1 MSDAGPPQGAKAPSG
16 GSEPHA
22 VGKHGGDMSA
32 AGPPQGAKAPTGGSE
47 PHAVG
52 ERGGK
57 HAAAYEVNGQPVD
70 REAFYAIACD
80 PRRSVAV
87 EACAGAGKTWMLVSR
102 IVRALLDGAE
112 PHEIL
117 AITFTKK
124 AAGEMRQ
131 RLQEWL
137 AAFAAEQ
144 DPQRRIS
151 ELVSRGIG
159 PIPAS
164 NGHEALHNLY
174 RQVLAADRAVPIRT
188 FHSWFAALLRT
199 APLAVLQQLGLPG
212 RYDLLESDAEAVAAV
227 WRPFQATVAA
237 DAALRA
243 DYADAVAEHGR
254 TQTQKALAAALGRRT
269 EFALA
274 DAAGVVEAS
283 VPPFG
288 AVWPELAGLAAPAD
302 ALQGE
307 PVRQRWLAWAAEL
320 GRESG
325 KTAPKAADAVVDA
338 WAAADPAERLRLLR
352 KAFFVADEDRL
363 NKNLQKFPAAQAA
376 EVELQTLCQAAAQ
389 HAAWL
394 HQQRLARLT
403 RCLLAEYAALKR
415 ARGWVD
421 MNDIERAA
429 GVLLA
434 DPVLSGWV
442 QERLDARV
450 KHLLIDEFQ
459 DTNPLQ
465 WQALHAWLSG
475 YAGAAEAPG
484 VFIVGDPKQSI
495 YRFRRAEPQVF
506 KAAQAFICDGLGGDL
521 LACDHTRRN
530 APAVID
536 AVNTVMQRAQDE
548 GAWSGFRLHTTESA
562 APGAVQSLPAIPR
575 PPKAAREDASD
586 AADRPWRDSLTTPR
600 ETLDETLRTLESR
613 QAAHWIAAQIA
624 TGTPPDEIMVLARKR
639 DRLGPL
645 ADELRVLGVP
655 TVQPEKADLSEAPEV
670 QDLVALLDVLLS
682 PAHDLSLAR
691 ALKSPLFGAS
701 DADLTALALLRRE
714 APNQGRPWLELLFGE
729 AAHLPRTL
737 QTAATALAQY
747 QAWVH
752 SLPPHDALDAI
763 FHHGDVLARFA
774 AAAPSEQRAGVLANL
789 RALLGAALGQ
799 GGGRYLTP
807 YALVRALRLGGIPAP
822 GRADAQAVRLL
833 TIHGAKG
840 LEADVV
846 LMLDTDTPPPNAES
860 MGVLIDW
867 PGEAAAPRRF
877 IFLASESNPPP
888 SATDTLA
895 AEQAERQRED
905 LNALYVAM
913 TRARRLLAVSSVQPH
928 RSAGT
933 SPWQRIAPLAQA
945 VEAAETGAE
954 AAQAPA
960 TAPEATFLM
969 PFVPLPTVERPPA
982 AIENEVPETR
992 SDTARLGEAM
1002 HWLLERDAVD
1012 AADPANSATSAWLV
1026 RAARE
1031 FELEPAQVRQAT
1043 TLARRIRTGDG
1054 HWAWDATLIDW
1065 QGNEVTLLHR
1075 GETLRLDR
1083 LVRRRDTGDWWV
1095 LDYKSAGRPEE
1106 QPGLV
1111 EKMETYRDAVRNAH
1125 PGATVRV
1132 AFLTGEGRVVE
1143 VV

>member
-1 MSDAGPPQGAKAPSG
+1 LIG
-16 GSEPHA
+16 
-22 VGKHGGDMSA
+22 
-32 AGPPQGAKAPTGGSE
+32 
-47 PHAVG
+47 
-52 ERGGK
+52 
-57 HAAAYEVNGQPVD
+57 AAYEVNGQPVG

-144 DPQRRIS
+144 DPQKLIS

-174 RQVLAADRAVPIRT
+174 RRVLAADRAVPIRT

-212 RYDLLESDAEAVAAV
+212 RYDLLENDAEAVAAV

-243 DYADAVAEHGR
+243 DYADAVAQHGR

-269 EFALA
+269 EFVLA

-288 AVWPELAGLAAPAD
+288 ALFPEFAALDEPSQALTAQAAGRSLV
-302 ALQGE
+302 LE
-307 PVRQRWLAWAAEL
+307 
-320 GRESG
+320 
-325 KTAPKAADAVVDA
+325 
-338 WAAADPAERLRLLR
+338 
-352 KAFFVADEDRL
+352 
-363 NKNLQKFPAAQAA
+363 AAQALGRATQKTFAAKGA
-376 EVELQTLCQAAAQ
+376 ELEKALAHGDWPGIQIALLTQKNEPRKFNDTLAGIDAVRAAQDAALHVLAAQAQ

-450 KHLLIDEFQ
+450 EHLLIDEFQ

-475 YAGAAEAPG
+475 YAGAGEAPG

-506 KAAQAFICDGLGGDL
+506 KAAQAFIRDGLGGDL

-536 AVNTVMQRAQDE
+536 AVNTVMQQAQDE
-548 GAWSGFRLHTTESA
+548 GAWSGFRPHTTESVA
-562 APGAVQSLPAIPR
+562 EGAVQSLPAIAR
-575 PPKAAREDASD
+575 PPKPAREDAPD

-613 QAAHWIAAQIA
+613 QAARWIAAQIGA
-624 TGTPPDEIMVLARKR
+624 GSPPKDIMVLARKR

-691 ALKSPLFGAS
+691 ALRSPLFGAS

-714 APNQGRPWLELLFGE
+714 APHKGRPWLELLQTE
-729 AAHLPRTL
+729 SAYLPPTL

-763 FHHGDVLARFA
+763 YHHGDVLARFA
-774 AAAPSEQRAGVLANL
+774 AAAPPEQRAGVLANL
-789 RALLGAALGQ
+789 RALLGTALGQ

-807 YALVRALRLGGIPAP
+807 YALVRALRQGGIPAP

-840 LEADVV
+840 LEADLV

-877 IFLASESNPPP
+877 IFLASETDPPP

-895 AEQAERQRED
+895 AEQAERRRED
-905 LNALYVAM
+905 LNALYVAV

-928 RSAGT
+928 RSAGQ
-933 SPWQRIAPLAQA
+933 SPWQRIAQVAQA
-945 VEAAETGAE
+945 VEGVGGVEGVNAPPE
-954 AAQAPA
+954 APQAPSMA
-960 TAPEATFLM
+960 RKTSFLM
-969 PFVPLPTVERPPA
+969 PFVPASSVERPPA
-982 AIENEVPETR
+982 AIENEAIETR
-992 SDTARLGEAM
+992 SDAARLGDAM
-1002 HWLLERDAVD
+1002 HSLLEHGAVD
-1012 AADPANSATSAWLV
+1012 TADAPIGAPSAWLA

-1031 FELEPAQVRQAT
+1031 FELDAEQVRQAAA
-1043 TLARRIRTGDG
+1043 LARRIRTGDG
-1054 HWAWDATLIDW
+1054 RWAWDDGVIDW
-1065 QGNEVTLLHR
+1065 QGNEVTLIHR
-1075 GETLRLDR
+1075 GDTLRLDR
-1083 LVRRRDTGDWWV
+1083 LVHRRDTGEWWV
-1095 LDYKSAGRPEE
+1095 LDFKSADRPEE
-1106 QPGLV
+1106 QPALV
-1111 EKMETYRDAVRNAH
+1111 EQLIRYREAVQTAN
-1125 PGATVRV
+1125 PGAVVRV

-1143 VV
+1143 VGSA

>member
-1 MSDAGPPQGAKAPSG
+1 MIG
-16 GSEPHA
+16 
-22 VGKHGGDMSA
+22 
-32 AGPPQGAKAPTGGSE
+32 
-47 PHAVG
+47 
-52 ERGGK
+52 
-57 HAAAYEVNGQPVD
+57 AAYEVNGQPVG

-102 IVRALLDGAE
+102 IVRALLDGAA

-137 AAFAAEQ
+137 AAFAAEP
-144 DPQRRIS
+144 DPEKLIS
-151 ELVSRGIG
+151 ELISRGIG
-159 PIPAS
+159 PVPAS

-174 RQVLAADRAVPIRT
+174 RSVLAADRPVPIRT

-212 RYDLLESDAEAVAAV
+212 RYELLESDEEAVAAV

-243 DYADAVAEHGR
+243 DYAAVAAEQGR

-269 EFALA
+269 EFVLA

-307 PVRQRWLAWAAEL
+307 PARQRWLAWAAEL

-338 WAAADPAERLRLLR
+338 WAVADPAERLRLLR

-363 NKNLQKFPAAQAA
+363 NKNLQKFPVAQAA
-376 EVELQTLCQAAAQ
+376 EEELQRLCVADRQ
-389 HAAWL
+389 HTAWL

-415 ARGWVD
+415 TRGWVD

-450 KHLLIDEFQ
+450 RHLLIDEFQ

-475 YAGAAEAPG
+475 YAGAGEAPG

-506 KAAQAFICDGLGGDL
+506 KAAQAFIRDGLGGDL

-530 APAVID
+530 APTVID
-536 AVNTVMQRAQDE
+536 AVNAVMQQAQDE
-548 GAWSGFRLHTTESA
+548 GAWSGFRPHTTESVA
-562 APGAVQSLPAIPR
+562 DGAVRSLPVIPR
-575 PPKAAREDASD
+575 PPKPAQEDAPN

-613 QAAHWIAAQIA
+613 QAARWISAQIA
-624 TGTPPDEIMVLARKR
+624 TGTPPKDIMVLARKR

-714 APNQGRPWLELLFGE
+714 APNQGRPWLDLLFGE
-729 AAHLPRTL
+729 AAHLPPTL
-737 QTAATALAQY
+737 QTAATALALY

-763 FHHGDVLARFA
+763 YHHGDVLARFA
-774 AAAPSEQRAGVLANL
+774 AAAPPEQRAGVLANL
-789 RALLGAALGQ
+789 RALLGAALAQ

-807 YALVRALRLGGIPAP
+807 YALVRALRQGGIPAP

-877 IFLASESNPPP
+877 IFLASESLPPP

-913 TRARRLLAVSSVQPH
+913 TRARKVLAVSSVQPH
-928 RSAGT
+928 RSAGQ
-933 SPWQRIAPLAQA
+933 SPWQRIAQVAQA
-945 VEAAETGAE
+945 VEVAETGAE
-954 AAQAPA
+954 APQAPD
-960 TAPEATFLM
+960 TASKASFLM
-969 PFVPLPTVERPPA
+969 PFVPLPSAERPPA
-982 AIENEVPETR
+982 AIENEAIETR
-992 SDTARLGEAM
+992 SDAARLGDAM
-1002 HWLLERDAVD
+1002 HWLLEHG
-1012 AADPANSATSAWLV
+1012 AADTADAPIGAPSAWLA

-1031 FELEPAQVRQAT
+1031 FELDAGQIRQAAAV
-1043 TLARRIRTGDG
+1043 ARRIRTGDG
-1054 HWAWDATLIDW
+1054 RWAWDATVIDW
-1065 QGNEVTLLHR
+1065 QGNEVTLIH
-1075 GETLRLDR
+1075 GGDTLRLDR
-1083 LVRRRDTGDWWV
+1083 LVRRRDTGEWWV

-1106 QPGLV
+1106 QPALV
-1111 EKMETYRDAVRNAH
+1111 EQLTRYREAVQNAN
-1125 PGATVRV
+1125 PGAMVRA
-1132 AFLTGEGRVVE
+1132 AFLTGAGRVVE
-1143 VV
+1143 VGAA

>member
-1 MSDAGPPQGAKAPSG
+1 MTGFAYQING
-16 GSEPHA
+16 E
-22 VGKHGGDMSA
+22 SA
-32 AGPPQGAKAPTGGSE
+32 A
-47 PHAVG
+47 
-52 ERGGK
+52 
-57 HAAAYEVNGQPVD
+57 

-137 AAFAAEQ
+137 AAFAAEP
-144 DPQRRIS
+144 DPHKLVP
-151 ELVSRGIG
+151 ELIARGMG
-159 PIPAS
+159 PYPAS
-164 NGHEALHNLY
+164 NGAEALQNLY
-174 RQVLAADRAVPIRT
+174 RSVLAADRAVPIRT

-212 RYDLLESDAEAVAAV
+212 RYDLLENDAEAVAAV

-243 DYADAVAEHGR
+243 DYAAVAAGYGR
-254 TQTQKALAAALGRRT
+254 SQTQKALAAALSRRT

-274 DAAGVVEAS
+274 DEAGAVDAS
-283 VPPFG
+283 VPAFG
-288 AVWPELAGLAAPAD
+288 TRWPALTGLSTPAAALDGD
-302 ALQGE
+302 AA
-307 PVRQRWLAWAAEL
+307 RRRWLGWASEL

-338 WAAADPAERLRLLR
+338 FGQPDLDTRLAALRS
-352 KAFFVADEDRL
+352 AFFVKDEDRL
-363 NKNLQKFPAAQAA
+363 TKHLQKFPAAQAA
-376 EVELQTLCQAAAQ
+376 EAELQTLCQAAAQ
-389 HAAWL
+389 HIAWQ

-403 RCLLAEYAALKR
+403 RCLLAEYARLKR
-415 ARGWVD
+415 SRGWVD

-429 GVLLA
+429 RVLLG
-434 DPVLSGWV
+434 DEVLSGWV

-450 KHLLIDEFQ
+450 RHLLIDEFQ

-475 YAGAAEAPG
+475 YAGAGEAPS

-506 KAAQAFICDGLGGDL
+506 RAAQAFIRDGLGGDL

-530 APAVID
+530 APAVIA
-536 AVNTVMQRAQDE
+536 AVNAVMGQAQEE
-548 GAWSGFRLHTTESA
+548 GAWSGFRPHTTESGA
-562 APGAVQSLPAIPR
+562 AGTVLCLPAIAR
-575 PPKAAREDASD
+575 PPKAAKDDAPD
-586 AADRPWRDSLTTPR
+586 AADLPWRDSLTTPR
-600 ETLDETLRTLESR
+600 ETAEETLRTLESR
-613 QAAHWIAAQIA
+613 QAARWIAAQIA
-624 TGTPPDEIMVLARKR
+624 AGTPAKEIMVLARQR
-639 DRLGPL
+639 SRLGPL
-645 ADELRVLGVP
+645 ADELRLLGVP
-655 TVQPEKADLSEAPEV
+655 TVQPEKADLAEAPEV

-714 APNQGRPWLELLFGE
+714 EAHPGWPWLALLRSE
-729 AAHLPRTL
+729 TSRLPPNL
-737 QTAATALAQY
+737 QTAATALDQY
-747 QAWVH
+747 QTWVH
-752 SLPPHDALDAI
+752 RLPPHDALDAI

-774 AAAPSEQRAGVLANL
+774 AAAPPEQRAAVLANL

-807 YALVRALRLGGIPAP
+807 YALVRALRAGGIPAP

-840 LEADVV
+840 LEANVA
-846 LMLDTDTPPPNAES
+846 LMLDTDAPPPNAES

-867 PGEAAAPRRF
+867 PGEAPAPRRF

-888 SATDTLA
+888 SAADAVAT
-895 AEQAERQRED
+895 EQAERQRED

-913 TRARRLLAVSSVQPH
+913 TRARNTLALSSVEPH
-928 RSAGT
+928 RDPGQ
-933 SPWQRIAPLAQA
+933 SPWRRIQPLA
-945 VEAAETGAE
+945 EAAEVVQMTETAGRP
-954 AAQAPA
+954 PA
-960 TAPEATFLM
+960 TQPAPNAAASVRPEPAHPETVRPEPVEGPSQTFFM
-969 PFVPLPTVERPPA
+969 PFVPIPSIKRSLS
-982 AIENEVPETR
+982 AIENEVFSTPPEPD
-992 SDTARLGEAM
+992 SPAARQGQAM
-1002 HWLLERDAVD
+1002 HWLLEHGMVD
-1012 AADPANSATSAWLV
+1012 ASDATDGAPALLA

-1031 FELEPAQVRQAT
+1031 FDLPPDAIRQAAAM
-1043 TLARRIRTGDG
+1043 ARRIRTGDG
-1054 HWAWDATLIDW
+1054 AWAWDAAVIDW
-1065 QGNEVTLLHR
+1065 QGNEVTLLH
-1075 GETLRLDR
+1075 GGDTLRLDR
-1083 LVRRRDTGDWWV
+1083 LVRRRDTREWWV
-1095 LDYKSAGRPEE
+1095 LDYKSTDRPED

-1111 EKMETYRDAVRNAH
+1111 AQLNRYREAVQNAN
-1125 PGATVRV
+1125 PGAAVRV

-1143 VV
+1143 VGGAVE

>member
-1 MSDAGPPQGAKAPSG
+1 M
-16 GSEPHA
+16 
-22 VGKHGGDMSA
+22 
-32 AGPPQGAKAPTGGSE
+32 T
-47 PHAVG
+47 
-52 ERGGK
+52 RY
-57 HAAAYEVNGQPVD
+57 AYQINGQSAS

-102 IVRALLDGAE
+102 IVRALLDGAQ

-137 AAFAAEQ
+137 AAFAAQ
-144 DPQRRIS
+144 PDPERLIS
-151 ELVSRGIG
+151 ELISRGVG
-159 PIPAS
+159 PVPAS

-174 RQVLAADRAVPIRT
+174 RSVLAADRPVPIRT

-199 APLAVLQQLGLPG
+199 APLAVLQHLGLPG
-212 RYDLLESDAEAVAAV
+212 RYELLESDDEAVAAV

-243 DYADAVAEHGR
+243 DYAAVAAGYGR
-254 TQTQKALAAALGRRT
+254 SQTQKALAAALGRRT
-269 EFALA
+269 EFVLA
-274 DAAGVVEAS
+274 DNAGAVDAS
-283 VPPFG
+283 VPAFG
-288 AVWPELAGLAAPAD
+288 SRWPALAGLSSPAAALDGD
-302 ALQGE
+302 AA
-307 PVRQRWLAWAAEL
+307 RRRWLGRASEL
-320 GRESG
+320 GQESG
-325 KTAPKAADAVVDA
+325 KTAPKAAATVIDAFDQPDPDIRL
-338 WAAADPAERLRLLR
+338 AALR
-352 KAFFVADEDRL
+352 KAFFVATEDRL

-376 EVELQTLCQAAAQ
+376 EAELQTLCQAAAQ
-389 HAAWL
+389 HTAWL

-403 RCLLAEYAALKR
+403 RCLLAEYARLKR
-415 ARGWVD
+415 SRGWVD

-429 GVLLA
+429 RVLLG
-434 DPVLSGWV
+434 DEVLSGWV

-450 KHLLIDEFQ
+450 RHLLIDEFQ

-475 YAGAAEAPG
+475 YAGAGEAPS

-506 KAAQAFICDGLGGDL
+506 RAAQAFIRDGLGGDL

-530 APAVID
+530 APAVIG
-536 AVNTVMQRAQDE
+536 AVNAVMQQAQAE
-548 GAWSGFRLHTTESA
+548 GAWSGFRPHTTESDA
-562 APGAVQSLPAIPR
+562 AGAVLCLPAIAR
-575 PPKAAREDASD
+575 PPKAAKDDTPD
-586 AADRPWRDSLTTPR
+586 AADLTWRDSLTTPR
-600 ETLDETLRTLESR
+600 ETAEETLRTLESR
-613 QAAHWIAAQIA
+613 QAARWIAAQIA
-624 TGTPPDEIMVLARKR
+624 AGTPAKEIMVLARQR
-639 DRLGPL
+639 SRLGPL
-645 ADELRVLGVP
+645 ADELRLLGVP

-670 QDLVALLDVLLS
+670 QDLIALLDVLLS

-701 DADLTALALLRRE
+701 DADLTALALLRRQE
-714 APNQGRPWLELLFGE
+714 PHQGRPWLDLLYSE
-729 AAHLPRTL
+729 TSSLPPAL
-737 QTAATALAQY
+737 QTAAAALAQH

-763 FHHGDVLARFA
+763 YHHGDVLARFA
-774 AAAPSEQRAGVLANL
+774 AAAPPEQRTSVLANL

-807 YALVRALRLGGIPAP
+807 YALVRALRAGGIPAP

-846 LMLDTDTPPPNAES
+846 LMLDTDAPPPNAES

-867 PGEAAAPRRF
+867 PGESPVPRRF
-877 IFLASESNPPP
+877 IFLASESDPPP
-888 SATDTLA
+888 SAADAVA
-895 AEQAERQRED
+895 AEQAERRRED

-913 TRARRLLAVSSVQPH
+913 TRARNVLALSSVEPH
-928 RSAGT
+928 RDPGQ
-933 SPWQRIAPLAQA
+933 SPWRRIGPQAQA
-945 VEAAETGAE
+945 ADAPNAPDAAPEA
-954 AAQAPA
+954 PSVLP
-960 TAPEATFLM
+960 TAPEPSFFM
-969 PFVPLPTVERPPA
+969 PFVPLPGVERPPY
-982 AIENEVPETR
+982 AIETEASQGG

-1002 HWLLERDAVD
+1002 HWLLEHGAVD
-1012 AADPANSATSAWLV
+1012 AADAPDGTPSAWLA

-1031 FELEPAQVRQAT
+1031 FELEPEQARQAAAM
-1043 TLARRIRTGDG
+1043 ARRIRTGEG
-1054 HWAWDATLIDW
+1054 AWVWDAAVIDW
-1065 QGNEVTLLHR
+1065 QGNEVTLLH
-1075 GETLRLDR
+1075 GGDTLRLDR
-1083 LVRRRDTGDWWV
+1083 LVRRRDTGEWWV
-1095 LDYKSAGRPEE
+1095 LDHKSADRPEE
-1106 QPGLV
+1106 QPALV
-1111 EKMETYRDAVRNAH
+1111 EKMATYRDAVRKAN

-1143 VV
+1143 VLDDQDV